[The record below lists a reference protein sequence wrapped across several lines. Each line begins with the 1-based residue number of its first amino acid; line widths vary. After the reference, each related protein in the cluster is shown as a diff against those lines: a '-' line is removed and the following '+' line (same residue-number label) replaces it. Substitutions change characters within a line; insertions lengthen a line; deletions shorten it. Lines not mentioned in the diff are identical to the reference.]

1 MRKLLILSLIFVF
14 GMGLRLVWASDDN
27 LLAVDVSRQEKK
39 IPPRENK
46 VFSTQETPKN
56 SASVVSGQRD
66 EFAKDLEKIKAF
78 HEAMNDKRHAVE
90 MIRLDLEKESLLLK
104 EKQAQK
110 QIYDI
115 DNSLPLVK
123 KEEFQKSDLSGGLK
137 VSGVDPSDV
146 RLLMIVIAGGL
157 KEGILT
163 LKGTPYRFKEG
174 DCVASKL
181 TVSKITRDTL
191 TLKQPDQTEFTLN
204 FMD

>member
-1 MRKLLILSLIFVF
+1 MRKLLILSLIFIF
-14 GMGLRLVWASDDN
+14 GMGLKLVWASDDN
-27 LLAVDVSRQEKK
+27 LLAVDISRQEKK
-39 IPPRENK
+39 VSPRENK
-46 VFSTQETPKN
+46 VLPTQETPKN
-56 SASVVSGQRD
+56 SAPVVSGQRD

-123 KEEFQKSDLSGGLK
+123 KEESQKSDLSGGLK
-137 VSGVDPSDV
+137 ASWVDPSDV
-146 RLLMIVIAGGL
+146 RLLMILISGGL

-163 LKGTPYRFKEG
+163 LKGTPYRFKDG

-181 TVSKITRDTL
+181 TVSKITRDTV
-191 TLKQPDQTEFTLN
+191 TFKQPDQTEFTLD